1 MEEDPSIIWEIA
13 IIFILIIA
21 NGVFAM
27 TEIAVVSSRKA
38 RLERRAAEG
47 SAGAKAA
54 LEMAN
59 DPTQLLSTVQVGIS
73 VIGVVTG
80 AYGGATLAQEL
91 AVYFKPLPLLGAYAT
106 PVSMV
111 VVIAAITYISL
122 IIGELVP
129 KKMALNNPEP
139 IAIAIAV
146 PMRFFAQMFSPL
158 VKLLSV
164 STEFVL
170 KTIGV
175 KEPAEPGVTEEEI
188 KIMLA
193 EGTAIGTFEE
203 TERDIV
209 DRVFRLGDMRVSAL
223 MTPRTHVDW
232 IDLEDDDEQIW
243 QLITESNHSRLP
255 VARDSLDDIIGVV
268 YARDILSTRGQGTL
282 PIEENIQE
290 PLFVPRSLR
299 AFRLLEQFQQ
309 TGTHIAVV
317 MDEFGGMIGLVTL
330 HDLLEQLVG
339 ELPQEEEDNPE
350 IVQRDDNSWLLDGLL
365 SIEEFKELFAI
376 ADMPNEDKDHYQTL
390 GGFITSYLGNMP
402 KTGETFEWSDLK
414 FEIVDMDRMRID
426 KVIVTKLPSSLLAD
440 SPTL

>member
-1 MEEDPSIIWEIA
+1 
-13 IIFILIIA
+13 
-21 NGVFAM
+21 
-27 TEIAVVSSRKA
+27 
-38 RLERRAAEG
+38 
-47 SAGAKAA
+47 
-54 LEMAN
+54 
-59 DPTQLLSTVQVGIS
+59 
-73 VIGVVTG
+73 
-80 AYGGATLAQEL
+80 
-91 AVYFKPLPLLGAYAT
+91 
-106 PVSMV
+106 
-111 VVIAAITYISL
+111 
-122 IIGELVP
+122 
-129 KKMALNNPEP
+129 
-139 IAIAIAV
+139 
-146 PMRFFAQMFSPL
+146 
-158 VKLLSV
+158 
-164 STEFVL
+164 
-170 KTIGV
+170 
-175 KEPAEPGVTEEEI
+175 
-188 KIMLA
+188 
-193 EGTAIGTFEE
+193 
-203 TERDIV
+203 
-209 DRVFRLGDMRVSAL
+209 